1 MAGFGRKSFSN
12 LAALAQGDYSE
23 AELGTAGSLHDLQ
36 GGGPLSLTHA
46 AGGTSRNSI
55 DSDGRRLQRCVGLA
69 GPRHAAVPARHRPVG
84 AAGPGLAGPM
94 MRPPRPPP
102 RRLIF
107 VSNHLPLKVS
117 KGTAGWNFEW
127 DEDALIAQAREGIP
141 EEMEALYVGCLPVEV
156 EHNEQDV
163 SWLGRC
169 ESGAAVRR
177 RCSGTRR
184 GCGLWNGGCKTAAAG
199 GHGARRGVRPE
210 GQCG

>member
-1 MAGFGRKSFSN
+1 MRPCRP
-12 LAALAQGDYSE
+12 D
-23 AELGTAGSLHDLQ
+23 TARW
-36 GGGPLSLTHA
+36 GP
-46 AGGTSRNSI
+46 
-55 DSDGRRLQRCVGLA
+55 
-69 GPRHAAVPARHRPVG
+69 P
-84 AAGPGLAGPM
+84 AGPGLAAPT
-94 MRPPRPPP
+94 RPPCPPP

-169 ESGAAVRR
+169 GSGAAVRR

-184 GCGLWNGGCKTAAAG
+184 GCGLWNGGCKTGGGGPPRSQARVAAREA
-199 GHGARRGVRPE
+199 AWLR
-210 GQCG
+210 